1 MAASAWEGV
10 RDAVDFPPKCPQVV
24 GKEIVG
30 GEDCLY
36 LSVFTPEAKVRKLF
50 NFFLRFVILY
60 SRSLGIFRFFF
71 FFIFKCVPFIQ
82 S

>member
-10 RDAVDFPPKCPQVV
+10 RDAVDLPPKCPQVV

-36 LSVFTPEAKVRKLF
+36 LSVFTPEAKVR
-50 NFFLRFVILY
+50 
-60 SRSLGIFRFFF
+60 
-71 FFIFKCVPFIQ
+71 
-82 S
+82 